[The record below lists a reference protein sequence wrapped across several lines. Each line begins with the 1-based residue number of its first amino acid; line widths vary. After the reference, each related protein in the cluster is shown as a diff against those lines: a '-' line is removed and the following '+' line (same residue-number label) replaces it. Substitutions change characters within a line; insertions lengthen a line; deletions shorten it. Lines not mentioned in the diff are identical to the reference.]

1 MTEIPSY
8 MIENPK
14 FEPYKPKKRLYYS
27 SSLLSILLSIFTYVL
42 IFYVFEVSPSSIF
55 KDTKVL
61 FFISN
66 TLILIIAAD
75 YGAFTDK
82 ERPDFYSEYTVAAAA
97 MRSRADH
104 SDSQAPIFTY
114 GENARHQNS
123 GHAEIKNPKDVDVK
137 NYKEEEPMIKDIVCV
152 SSPPEKIVREVN
164 EEKPRDDV
172 AIKKYKPVTG
182 SEQSAANKEG
192 CNTRSHV
199 YRRSYERTKSDKPRR
214 VKTTEE
220 TKAKRKNYRRS
231 ESDSSKWMVVPE
243 KWESVEEESEEF
255 SKMSN
260 EELNRRV
267 EEFIQRFNKQM
278 RLQSRVSST

>member
-1 MTEIPSY
+1 MTEVPSY
-8 MIENPK
+8 MIQNRK
-14 FEPYKPKKRLYYS
+14 FEPYKPKKRYSYAS

-75 YGAFTDK
+75 YGVFTCK
-82 ERPDFYSEYTVAAAA
+82 ERPDLYGEYTMAA

-104 SDSQAPIFTY
+104 NYSPVPNFTY
-114 GENARHQNS
+114 GENARHDENS
-123 GHAEIKNPKDVDVK
+123 GGREKIKSPKDVVG
-137 NYKEEEPMIKDIVCV
+137 YKEEEPMVKEIVSV
-152 SSPPEKIVREVN
+152 SSPPEKIIREVS
-164 EEKPRDDV
+164 EEKPRDV
-172 AIKKYKPVTG
+172 VVIKKYKPF
-182 SEQSAANKEG
+182 SEHTVEA
-192 CNTRSHV
+192 CHTRNHV
-199 YRRSYERTKSDKPRR
+199 YRRSYERTKSDKARR
-214 VKTTEE
+214 VKT
-220 TKAKRKNYRRS
+220 AKSKNYRRS

-243 KWESVEEESEEF
+243 KWENVEEESEEF

>member
-1 MTEIPSY
+1 
-8 MIENPK
+8 MIQNPK
-14 FEPYKPKKRLYYS
+14 FEPYKPQKRYYYS

-75 YGAFTDK
+75 YGAFTGK
-82 ERPDFYSEYTVAAAA
+82 ERPDFYGEYTVAAAA
-97 MRSRADH
+97 MRGRADH
-104 SDSQAPIFTY
+104 NYSPVPDFTY
-114 GENARHQNS
+114 RENSKQENS
-123 GHAEIKNPKDVDVK
+123 GHAKIKITKDVVE
-137 NYKEEEPMIKDIVCV
+137 YKQEEPMLKGIVSV
-152 SSPPEKIVREVN
+152 SSPPEKIIREVS

-172 AIKKYKPVTG
+172 AIKKDKPVC
-182 SEQSAANKEG
+182 EQTVANKES
-192 CNTRSHV
+192 CKTRNHV
-199 YRRSYERTKSDKPRR
+199 YRRSYERTKSDKPQR
-214 VKTTEE
+214 VKT
-220 TKAKRKNYRRS
+220 AKRRSYRRS

-243 KWESVEEESEEF
+243 KWENVEDESEEF

-260 EELNRRV
+260 EELNKRV
-267 EEFIQRFNKQM
+267 EEFIQRFNKQI